1 MQDED
6 YMRMALNL
14 AKKGL
19 GKTSPNPMV
28 GAVIVKNKKIAGK
41 GFHKKYG
48 RPHAEV
54 DALGKA
60 GRKAYGATLYVN
72 LEPCCFYG
80 KTPPCTE
87 AIIKSGI
94 KKVVCATYDPNPKV
108 KGKGIKKLMEKKIEV
123 KMGILE
129 KEAKK
134 LNEVYFKFIRYKL
147 PFVILLQ
154 NLSLDGKM
162 VSPICFSGSFEF
174 QRFLKKLNTE
184 VDGVLVDS
192 NEAKNLIWFF
202 KREKGKPRLFIVD
215 KQKKDVINLLHNLA
229 KDNILS
235 LLVRGGKEILTPLL
249 KNKLVDKIYFFFTF
263 EIFGKGEQPFGEL
276 GVFQVS
282 DSVYLEDVRVK
293 KLSDGFLLSG
303 YPVGRR

>member
-108 KGKGIKKLMEKKIEV
+108 RGKGIKKLMEKKIEV

-129 KEAKK
+129 KEAKR
-134 LNEVYFKFIRYKL
+134 LNEVYFKFIRHKL
-147 PFVILLQ
+147 PFVILLL

-162 VSPICFSGSFEF
+162 VSPICSSGSFEF

-192 NEAKNLIWFF
+192 NEAKSLIWFF

-215 KQKKDVINLLHNLA
+215 KQKKDIINLLRNLA

-249 KNKLVDKIYFFFTF
+249 KNELVDKIYLFFTF